1 MAPKSRHLANGSNLG
16 ERLAQ
21 MVARISVLEG
31 LVETLERKF
40 LDIHPEGQERTIDNL
55 NMFAER
61 ARADRDEAI
70 VVQRNL
76 WSRLRTDSNA
86 IGVELEKK
94 CSALRTAAHKHEQDA
109 VDLRRGLTDLHS
121 CIKRETDNSRVALEK
136 NTDEGLKRLR
146 EVTVELEGRLGES
159 MVPVDRVSALES
171 GHLALQGRL
180 SVCERAYECGFRS
193 RQKNLVSRSR
203 SGSIDARSSITE
215 AQQIAQSRS
224 PRGEHQSPTH
234 MSPPR
239 CLSESS
245 RRGRGGGETAGRGVG
260 A

>member
-1 MAPKSRHLANGSNLG
+1 
-16 ERLAQ
+16 
-21 MVARISVLEG
+21 MVDRISDLEG

-55 NMFAER
+55 NIFAER

-76 WSRLRTDSNA
+76 WSRLRTDSDA
-86 IGVELEKK
+86 IGVEVEKK
-94 CSALRTAAHKHEQDA
+94 CSALRAAAHKHEQDA
-109 VDLRRGLTDLHS
+109 VDLRRGLSDLQT
-121 CIKRETDNSRVALEK
+121 CIKRDADNSRVALKK
-136 NTDEGLKRLR
+136 NTDEGLGRLR
-146 EVTVELEGRLGES
+146 EVTAELEGRLGES

-180 SVCERAYECGFRS
+180 SVCERAFECGFRS
-193 RQKNLVSRSR
+193 RQRNLVSRSR

-239 CLSESS
+239 CPSESP
-245 RRGRGGGETAGRGVG
+245 RRGR
-260 A
+260 